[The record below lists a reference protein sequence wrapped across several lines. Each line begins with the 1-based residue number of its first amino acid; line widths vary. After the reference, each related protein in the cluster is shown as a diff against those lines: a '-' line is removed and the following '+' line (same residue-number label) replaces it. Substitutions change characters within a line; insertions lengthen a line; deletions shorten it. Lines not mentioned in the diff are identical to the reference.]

1 MKGECFELEKP
12 ITRSEDMF
20 LKKILTLLLL
30 LSITS
35 ANAGGGKLIDF
46 LLFDSG
52 VAEILT
58 KNGVDAIAIPRVKR
72 YVANS
77 LQALSFSGKKPTKAQ
92 LKEILNSLGGTPQD
106 LRIKN
111 SLIALLDKP
120 EDQLKKSDVVNA
132 INSLIFLANRHGST
146 GSAMLACAQ
155 CVSDV
160 LSKNGFKFTLEEIN
174 NTTAKKVLDQTLPKQ
189 PRQLTNYINTKMAKY
204 NFGDLSRVS
213 PKMLRPEE
221 EKSLGL
227 FLGLAE
233 AGNKQQKD
241 LINAVREFSTDQN
254 GVTNLIDSR
263 NPHTF
268 WKLFSE
274 DMDDETVE
282 GWTKILK
289 EANAS
294 ADGQTNKQDA
304 FYAALKK
311 RAGDDD
317 YMNDQLEFLKKKNCF
332 FR

>member
-1 MKGECFELEKP
+1 ML
-12 ITRSEDMF
+12 
-20 LKKILTLLLL
+20 LKKLSILLLL
-30 LSITS
+30 LTMTA
-35 ANAGGGKLIDF
+35 ANAAGGKLIDF

-52 VAEILT
+52 VAEVLT

-72 YVANS
+72 YVSNS
-77 LQALSFSGKKPTKAQ
+77 LQALTLSGKKPTKAQ
-92 LKEILNSLGGTPQD
+92 LKEILNGLGGTQQD
-106 LRIKN
+106 LKVKQ
-111 SLIALLDKP
+111 SLIKLLDKP
-120 EDQLKKSDVVNA
+120 ESQIKKQDVVTA

-146 GSAMLACAQ
+146 GSTMLACAQ

-174 NTTAKKVLDQTLPKQ
+174 NTTARRVLDQTLPKQ
-189 PRQLTNYINTKMAKY
+189 PRQLTNYINTKMAKF

-213 PKMLRPEE
+213 PRLLRPEE

-233 AGNKQQKD
+233 AGNKKQKA
-241 LINAVREFSTDQN
+241 LIEAVRDFSTDQN

-289 EANAS
+289 EANS
-294 ADGQTNKQDA
+294 NADGQTNKKDA
-304 FYAALKK
+304 FYTALKK
-311 RAGDDD
+311 RAGDDE

>member
-1 MKGECFELEKP
+1 ML
-12 ITRSEDMF
+12 
-20 LKKILTLLLL
+20 LKKISILVLI
-30 LSITS
+30 LSLNT
-35 ANAGGGKLIDF
+35 AYAAGGKLIDY
-46 LLFDSG
+46 LIFDSG

-72 YVANS
+72 YVSNS
-77 LQALSFSGKKPTKAQ
+77 LQALNFSGKTPTKAE
-92 LKEILNSLGGTPQD
+92 LKEILNGLSGTSQD
-106 LRIKN
+106 LKIKK
-111 SLIALLDKP
+111 SLLALLDKP
-120 EDQLKKSDVVNA
+120 EDKIKKQDVVNA

-146 GSAMLACAQ
+146 GSTMLACAQ

-189 PRQLTNYINTKMAKY
+189 PRQLTNYINTKMAKF
-204 NFGDLSRVS
+204 NFGDLSRVT

-233 AGNKQQKD
+233 AGNKKQKA
-241 LINAVREFSTDQN
+241 LIEAVREFSTDQN

-282 GWTKILK
+282 GWTKIIK
-289 EANAS
+289 EANAN
-294 ADGQTNKQDA
+294 ADGQTNKQEA
-304 FYAALKK
+304 FYTALKK
-311 RAGDDD
+311 RAGDDE
-317 YMNDQLEFLKKKNCF
+317 YMNDQLEFLKKKSCF

>member
-1 MKGECFELEKP
+1 ML
-12 ITRSEDMF
+12 
-20 LKKILTLLLL
+20 LKKISIILLI
-30 LSITS
+30 LSLNT
-35 ANAGGGKLIDF
+35 AHAAGGKLIDY
-46 LLFDSG
+46 LIFDSG

-72 YVANS
+72 YVSNS
-77 LQALSFSGKKPTKAQ
+77 LQALNFSGKTPTKAE
-92 LKEILNSLGGTPQD
+92 LKEILNGLSGTSQD
-106 LRIKN
+106 LKIKK
-111 SLIALLDKP
+111 SLLALLDKP
-120 EDQLKKSDVVNA
+120 EDKIKKQDVVNA

-146 GSAMLACAQ
+146 GSTMLACAQ

-189 PRQLTNYINTKMAKY
+189 PRQLTNYINTKMAKF

-213 PKMLRPEE
+213 PSMLKPEE

-233 AGNKQQKD
+233 AGTKKQKA
-241 LINAVREFSTDQN
+241 LIEAVREFSTDQN

-282 GWTKILK
+282 GWTKIIK
-289 EANAS
+289 EANAN
-294 ADGQTNKQDA
+294 ADGQTNKQEA
-304 FYAALKK
+304 FYSALKK
-311 RAGDDD
+311 RAGDDE
-317 YMNDQLEFLKKKNCF
+317 YMNDQLEFLKKKSCF